1 MAPGSDWAKRAYVV
15 LEEETLADYSG
26 SGGVHMP
33 PDVREELR
41 ELERIAVGGSGAAPP
56 SSEDGDDAAEGD
68 GAAAPASPPGRATR
82 TPPPTASR
90 AASRS

>member
-33 PDVREELR
+33 PDVRQELR
-41 ELERIAVGGSGAAPP
+41 ELQRIAVGNGGSAPP
-56 SSEDGDDAAEGD
+56 SGDGDD
-68 GAAAPASPPGRATR
+68 
-82 TPPPTASR
+82 
-90 AASRS
+90 